1 MRRSAAIVLE
11 ILSSPL
17 TAGTKIVLTAAVVLM
32 MQNGG
37 REIMDYSQIMIP
49 EASWMIVVALLVPFG
64 ILFGVYTAMRSYTE
78 MLNEKGWTAQ
88 EHPYTLNYALGTIVG
103 IVLGEGL
110 AFIFAGFTV
119 AIIGIEGMPG
129 FAYAMLAVLYALVL
143 VWIFVTIVH
152 KGIETTLKLIRQYA
166 KIVKED
172 VPVVIDEVVDA
183 AETVDSTVN
192 NHKPKLP

>member
-17 TAGTKIVLTAAVVLM
+17 TAGTKIALTAAVVLM
-32 MQNGG
+32 MNNGG

-78 MLNEKGWTAQ
+78 MLNDKEWAAKD
-88 EHPYTLNYALGTIVG
+88 HPYTLNYALGTIVG

-110 AFIFAGFTV
+110 AFILAGFTV
-119 AIIGIEGMPG
+119 AYLGIENVPG
-129 FAYAMLAVLYALVL
+129 FAYAMLAVLLSLAL
-143 VWIFVTIVH
+143 VWIFVTVVH
-152 KGIETTLKLIRQYA
+152 RGIETTLKIIRQFA
-166 KIVKED
+166 KVVKEE
-172 VPVVIDEVVDA
+172 VPVVIDETVDA
-183 AETVDSTVN
+183 AETVDKTIN
-192 NHKPKLP
+192 NHKLP